1 MRVMNLRKIDVL
13 KAGFVSA
20 VLYFIM
26 GLLIVLLYGA
36 IGMAIIRRVNPGL
49 AALGVVLIILIP
61 LIYAAIGFVIG
72 LIFALL
78 LNLSL
83 SIIKGLPLYFEEET
97 QVEGKEVSNE
107 IQPSESTEG

>member
-20 VLYFIM
+20 VFYLILGFF
-26 GLLIVLLYGA
+26 IVLLYGA

-49 AALGVVLIILIP
+49 AALGVALIIFIP
-61 LIYAAIGFVIG
+61 VIYAVIGFVIG

-83 SIIKGLPLYFEEET
+83 SIIKGLPLYFEE
-97 QVEGKEVSNE
+97 QPVENKEVSNA
-107 IQPSESTEG
+107 IQASESTEG